1 MSMSL
6 WKILKPSIK
15 VLLSTSAGRRAFGT
29 VVKEVLRQLI
39 ANLKNRGKKMEKK
52 KESKSLWA
60 RLFGEKDNQVLEN
73 LKASLGNIEIHLKRL
88 FIFQIVSIAIAI
100 TALILALVK

>member
-1 MSMSL
+1 MNMSL

-15 VLLSTSAGRRAFGT
+15 VLLSTSAGRKALGAGG
-29 VVKEVLRQLI
+29 KEALRQLI
-39 ANLKNRGKKMEKK
+39 VNLKNRGKGKEEK